1 MERSGAIRPVSRR
14 RRKVRQEFYNLLV
27 FFLVVVFFLPVL
39 WIIMTAIRPE
49 VEVNARPP
57 VYIPSSLSL
66 ETFAS
71 LLGAGHAEK
80 SIPFYSYLRNSLLA
94 SIFSTL
100 LALTVGTLA
109 GYSYSRFRFRGADQ
123 TFIGM
128 MLARS
133 IPGISISLP
142 LFVLFARTGLLDRVS
157 GLILVYTAMTIP
169 FTTWVMQG
177 FYKDIPATLDEAAQ
191 IDGCSRWQ
199 AFVRIDLPLTL
210 PGLAASGI
218 FAFLT
223 AWNEFQIAS
232 VITRTPAS
240 KTFPVGLFDF
250 TQEFTI
256 DWRGMCAMSVIML
269 VPAIVFVLLTQK
281 QLIKGLT
288 FGAIK

>member
-1 MERSGAIRPVSRR
+1 MNEETKIRRISRR
-14 RRKVRQEFYNLLV
+14 RKRVRQECYNVMVYLLV
-27 FFLVVVFFLPVL
+27 LIFFLPVL
-39 WIIMTAIRPE
+39 WIVMTSLRPE
-49 VEVNARPP
+49 VEVNTRPP
-57 VYIPSSLSL
+57 VWIPHQISF
-66 ETFAS
+66 EPFVS
-71 LLGAGHAEK
+71 LLGAGHTEK
-80 SIPFYSYLRNSLLA
+80 SVPFYDYFRNSLWVA
-94 SIFSTL
+94 VSSTG
-100 LALTVGTLA
+100 LALVVGTLA
-109 GYSYSRFRFRGADQ
+109 GYSFSRFRFRGSIQ
-123 TFIGM
+123 VFIGM

-142 LFVLFARTGLLDRVS
+142 LFILFARSGLLDKVS
-157 GLILVYTAMTIP
+157 GLMLIYAAMNIP
-169 FTTWVMQG
+169 FTTWLMQG
-177 FYKDIPATLDEAAQ
+177 FFKDIPDTLDEAAQ

-199 AFVRIDLPLTL
+199 AFVKIDLPLTL

-223 AWNEFQIAS
+223 SWNEFQIAS

-269 VPAIVFVLLTQK
+269 IPAVVFVLMTQK
-281 QLIKGLT
+281 QLIRGLT